1 MAVSDQE
8 IVNYLQT
15 PGRSDAQIAA
25 DMDKHGVTAEQMA
38 RAIGGNAGTIQGRY
52 DTAKAITAFGNTNKG
67 GDTAWADQMLKAG
80 WSAEDVSRVTGVDL
94 DNVNARYKTASELN
108 SANKDLTGLQGNYTN
123 LQGQM
128 TELQKAYDELNK
140 KGSVPTAPIGGGII
154 GGGGGAVDT
163 GGTATTGV
171 VYGPDGTMYSSA
183 AAALAAGVKNYSS
196 TKPAGVIAGANTLSS
211 QFINA
216 GNPNT
221 GNVNSGG
228 LIGNAQQQLFKNP
241 VGAQLP
247 GNVANPFM
255 IKS

>member
-1 MAVSDQE
+1 MAVSNQE

-25 DMDKHGVTAEQMA
+25 DMDKYGVTAAQMA
-38 RAIGGNAGTIQGRY
+38 AAIGGNAGTIQGRY
-52 DTAKAITAFGNTNKG
+52 DTAKAISAFDSTNKG

-80 WSAEDVSRVTGVDL
+80 WSPEDVSRVTGVDL

-108 SANKDLTGLQGNYTN
+108 RVNKDLTGLQSSYSG

-128 TELQKAYDELNK
+128 SELQKAYDELNK
-140 KGSVPTAPIGGGII
+140 KGSGSTAPTGGGII
-154 GGGGGAVDT
+154 GGGGAVDT

-196 TKPAGVIAGANTLSS
+196 TKPAGVIAGANTLGS

-241 VGAQLP
+241 VSAQLP